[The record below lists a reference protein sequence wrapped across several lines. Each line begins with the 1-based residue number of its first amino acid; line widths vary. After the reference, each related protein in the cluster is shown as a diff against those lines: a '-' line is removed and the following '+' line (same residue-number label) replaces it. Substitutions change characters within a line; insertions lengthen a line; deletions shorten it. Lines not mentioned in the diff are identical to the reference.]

1 MKRRLSLFLCA
12 ALLLVC
18 GCTYGAVE
26 QVSTGK
32 VYDLYFLAADY
43 QSAAG
48 GGALSVEELRLEDA
62 PRDTRSLAELLVQ
75 ELLDG
80 PEGESLKSTIPGGT
94 SLLSVTMQGRRA
106 VVDLSYGYATLSG
119 IGLTLADNAI
129 ALTLTQLPE
138 ILDVE
143 ITVRGRQL
151 AYREQ
156 NRFTGRNVLLLP
168 EGDVVGTV
176 SATLYFLNEDGWLTP
191 RKTELELYEGDT
203 QAAVVVSALADGPEE
218 KHLSS
223 PFPAGFYIRS
233 AWQEEEVCYVNLSSA
248 LLEELSGVGQ
258 AEMEQLLQSIAWSLC
273 SLERVSETRFL
284 VDGDFADRYGFVDI
298 SEPFTAE

>member
-1 MKRRLSLFLCA
+1 MKRKLALVLCA
-12 ALLLVC
+12 VLLIGC
-18 GCTYGAVE
+18 GCAYGAVE
-26 QVSTGK
+26 QAAQGTE
-32 VYDLYFLAADY
+32 YDLYFLAEDY

-48 GGALSVEELRLEDA
+48 GGALSVEKLRVKDKPQDVQA
-62 PRDTRSLAELLVQ
+62 LAELLVR

-80 PEGESLKSTIPGGT
+80 PEGEGLKSTIPGGT
-94 SLLSVTMQGRRA
+94 TLQSVTIQGRRA
-106 VVDLSYGYATLSG
+106 VVDLSYGYTTLSG

-138 ILDVE
+138 ILAVE
-143 ITVRGRQL
+143 ITVRGREL

-156 NRFTGRNVLLLP
+156 KLFTGRNVLLLP

-176 SATLYFLNEDGWLTP
+176 NATLYFLNEDGWLTP
-191 RKTELELYEGDT
+191 RETELDLYEGDT
-203 QAAVVVSALADGPEE
+203 QVSAVVAALTDGPKE
-218 KHLSS
+218 KALSS
-223 PFPAGFYIRS
+223 PFPEGFYVRS

-248 LLEELSGVGQ
+248 LLEELDGVGQ

-284 VDGDFADRYGFVDI
+284 VDGDFADRYGFVNV
-298 SEPFTAE
+298 SKPFTN